1 MNTFVKFMQVA
12 VCTVGVVIL
21 TGILLYMVNQL
32 GDELAK
38 ATANNRAE
46 YDRVMRLC
54 IIKEHETKQ
63 PWEMIGN
70 KCVLN
75 SNL

>member
-1 MNTFVKFMQVA
+1 MNTFVKLILVA
-12 VCTVGVVIL
+12 VCTVGAVIL
-21 TGILLYMVNQL
+21 AGILLYMVNQL

-38 ATANNRAE
+38 SAADNRAE